1 MKVRF
6 EFLTLFR
13 QRFGAERMEL
23 EVPGEAPADAP
34 TVLAALQALQSAPAG
49 LGVRV
54 LEGER
59 TAGGLLVFLKGPGG
73 GLTRVLRPAE
83 ARIVQGQTVVLSAAM
98 GGG

>member
-1 MKVRF
+1 MKISF

-13 QRFGAERMEL
+13 ERIGADRLEL
-23 EVPGEAPADAP
+23 EVPGKPGEAP
-34 TVLAALQALQSAPAG
+34 TVLAVLRALQGAPAG
-49 LGVRV
+49 TKVRV

-73 GLTRVLRPAE
+73 GLSRVLRPAE
-83 ARIVQGQTVVLSAAM
+83 ERVGPGQTVVLSAAM